1 MRSEHGAATRAW
13 GNGHDR
19 IDLGTDLLKGQ
30 SRDYLFAFERQ
41 VAAVV
46 EMLEGTAAA
55 FTIMRTPLDM
65 TIRTGGDDID
75 QSGAIASKLRRHRLT
90 RQSEGD
96 ENLTSIVLGHAV
108 ALRSQALDVQS
119 DGLSG
124 HRAHQAGS
132 GRKRQPSLGAG
143 NRNLFA
149 TITALRHE
157 QSQDMVP
164 AMLTADELQILATSL
179 GVAGRAV
186 LFSLPVAIAFAW
198 ALSRPNFPGKWLI
211 DAIAHLPLVL
221 PPVLVGYLL
230 LLVFG
235 LRGPV
240 GSWLHQAFGIQL
252 AFTAEGAALA
262 TAVMAFPLMVR
273 AIRLSFEATDRGL
286 FEAAAV
292 LRAGPWDRF
301 WSMALP
307 LAWPGVLAGA
317 VTAFAAG
324 LGEFGAV
331 ITFASNVE
339 GKTQTLP
346 LAIYSALQVPNGEE
360 MALRLAAISMTAAVT
375 GLLLAELLQRW
386 ARRRLEA

>member
-1 MRSEHGAATRAW
+1 
-13 GNGHDR
+13 
-19 IDLGTDLLKGQ
+19 
-30 SRDYLFAFERQ
+30 
-41 VAAVV
+41 
-46 EMLEGTAAA
+46 
-55 FTIMRTPLDM
+55 
-65 TIRTGGDDID
+65 
-75 QSGAIASKLRRHRLT
+75 
-90 RQSEGD
+90 
-96 ENLTSIVLGHAV
+96 
-108 ALRSQALDVQS
+108 
-119 DGLSG
+119 
-124 HRAHQAGS
+124 
-132 GRKRQPSLGAG
+132 
-143 NRNLFA
+143 
-149 TITALRHE
+149 
-157 QSQDMVP
+157 MVP
-164 AMLTADELQILATSL
+164 RMLTAAELQILATSL

-198 ALSRPNFPGKWLI
+198 ALSRPKFPGKWII
-211 DAIAHLPLVL
+211 DTIAHLPLAL

-230 LLVFG
+230 VMLFG
-235 LRGPV
+235 VRGPV
-240 GSWLHQAFGIQL
+240 GAWLLNTFGIQL

-301 WSMALP
+301 WSMVLP

-339 GKTQTLP
+339 GQTQTLS
-346 LAIYSALQVPNGEE
+346 LAIYSALQVPDGDEV
-360 MALRLAAISMTAAVT
+360 ALRLAAITMVAAIV
-375 GLLLAELLQRW
+375 GLVLAELLQRW